1 LEEQAWS
8 DGKKKNRNMLKSN
21 VMTVSVV
28 ALIVFAVLLI
38 SLTGNYISKR
48 NMPVETNGVFDLN
61 TVDFDAG
68 ESVYLTGDW
77 KFYDNAFI
85 VSEPIEGTKVTT
97 TLKVP
102 SAYNYIS
109 TESKYAASGISS
121 YECIIN
127 NVNSEDHLTVYIP
140 NIACAYRIYINSVL
154 VASSGNAASDY
165 SDIWT
170 TASSSRLPFAL
181 EPDAQYRIVVELA
194 AHNNIGLY
202 MPVKLANYNANQTA
216 ESQILALRF
225 ITCGII
231 FSCAF
236 IFIFLKR
243 FVDKELYSLW
253 LPILSFVLLIR
264 TLLTSESYAVI
275 QRLLFDISFE
285 DISVFTF
292 MATFII
298 KLIALVYIA
307 KCLKINLKDNVYV
320 SFSALFLSLAVC
332 INFLPNSVFDIYYYM
347 VLQLLSI
354 IIDIFIINKL
364 CIEIVKKTDYAILYL
379 LSYIFIVIGLMV
391 DALYVNG
398 LLGINFSSVMPVC
411 FFIFV
416 LFTSIIHAI
425 RIKRIFNYA
434 LSAQQLETELERA
447 NVQIMLS
454 QIQPHFMYNA
464 LNTIK
469 SLIKRDPEKA
479 ENAVID
485 FSLYLRGNMDSL
497 TKTDPIPF
505 SEELAHVKYYCN
517 IEQLRFQDKLDVFYE
532 IGPDSFYVPTLSV
545 QPIVENAI
553 KHGVT
558 KKAEGGSVTI
568 STSEDDDNF
577 YIVVED
583 DGVGFDVK
591 EAFNKQF
598 DKRSHVG
605 LKNIKE
611 RFETIMG
618 AKVYVE
624 SEIGVGSKF
633 TVKLPKDRN
642 VATLQEI
649 SKFEQKSSL
658 EEMDI

>member
-1 LEEQAWS
+1 MANS
-8 DGKKKNRNMLKSN
+8 YSVRKSN
-21 VMTVSVV
+21 IMTLAVVFSIIICVGLV
-28 ALIVFAVLLI
+28 ALSGNFAV
-38 SLTGNYISKR
+38 SKAQALED
-48 NMPVETNGVFDLN
+48 NSIFNLSSVNFD
-61 TVDFDAG
+61 DG
-68 ESVYLTGDW
+68 QSVYLSGNW
-77 KFYDNAFI
+77 RFYDNAFI
-85 VSEPIEGTKVTT
+85 VSGQNEEAALTSS
-97 TLKVP
+97 LKVP
-102 SAYNYIS
+102 SAFNYTLNDKS
-109 TESKYAASGISS
+109 YASSGICS
-121 YECIIN
+121 YECMIN
-127 NVNSEDHLTVYIP
+127 NVDAEEYLTIYIP
-140 NIACAYRIYINSVL
+140 NITSAYRIYINSVL
-154 VASSGNAASDY
+154 VCESGNAAESYDE
-165 SDIWT
+165 IWT
-170 TASSSRLPFAL
+170 TASRNALPFAL
-181 EPDAQYRIVVELA
+181 EAGSRYRVVVELA
-194 AHNNIGLY
+194 ARNNIGLY
-202 MPVKLANYNANQTA
+202 MPVKMANYYADQTA
-216 ESQILALRF
+216 EAQTLASRF
-225 ITCGII
+225 ITCGIV
-231 FSCAF
+231 FSCGF

-243 FVDKELYSLW
+243 FVDKDLYSLW

-264 TLLTSESYAVI
+264 MLVTSESYAVI
-275 QRLLFDISFE
+275 QSGLFNISFE
-285 DISVFTF
+285 DISIFTF
-292 MATFII
+292 ISTFII
-298 KLIALVYIA
+298 KLISLVYIA
-307 KCLKINLKDNVYV
+307 KCLKIKLNDNVYV
-320 SFSALFLSLAVC
+320 SFSALFLLLAVG

-347 VLQLLSI
+347 VLQLLSF
-354 IIDIFIINKL
+354 IIDIYIISKI
-364 CIEIVKKTDYAILYL
+364 CIEIVNRTDYAILYL
-379 LSYIFIVIGLMV
+379 LSYIFIVLGLLV
-391 DALYVNG
+391 DVLYVNG
-398 LLGINFSSVMPVC
+398 LLGVNFSSFMPVC
-411 FFIFV
+411 FFLFV
-416 LFTSIIHAI
+416 LFTTIIHAI
-425 RIKRIFNYA
+425 RIRRIFNYA

-505 SEELAHVKYYCN
+505 AEELAHVKYYCN

-568 STSEDDDNF
+568 STSEDEGNY
-577 YIVVED
+577 YIIVED

-591 EAFNKQF
+591 AAFNKQY

-618 AKVYVE
+618 ATVEVE
-624 SEIGVGSKF
+624 SKIGVGSKF

-649 SKFEQKSSL
+649 SKFEQKSSSVEEL
-658 EEMDI
+658 EI

>member
-1 LEEQAWS
+1 MS
-8 DGKKKNRNMLKSN
+8 DGKKKNRNTLKSN

-28 ALIVFAVLLI
+28 ALIIFAVLLVAVLGNL
-38 SLTGNYISKR
+38 SLNRTAAL
-48 NMPVETNGVFDLN
+48 EENGVFNLN
-61 TVDFDAG
+61 AVNFDGG
-68 ESVYLTGDW
+68 ESVYLTGNW
-77 KFYDNAFI
+77 RFYDNEFI
-85 VSEPIEGTKVTT
+85 VSELKEELNITSS
-97 TLKVP
+97 LKVP
-102 SAYNYIS
+102 SVYSYIS
-109 TESKYAASGISS
+109 TSSKYASSGVSS
-121 YECIIN
+121 YECVIE
-127 NVNSEDHLTVYIP
+127 NVNSTDYLTVYIP
-140 NIACAYRIYINSVL
+140 NIAAAYRVYINGVL
-154 VASSGNAASDY
+154 VTSSGNAADNY
-165 SDIWT
+165 DEIWT
-170 TASSSRLPFAL
+170 TASSNRLPFSL
-181 EPDAQYRIVVELA
+181 EPNARYRVVVELA

-202 MPVKLANYNANQTA
+202 LPVKFANFNAEQTY
-216 ESQILALRF
+216 EKQTLALRF
-225 ITCGII
+225 ITCGIV
-231 FSCAF
+231 FSCGF

-264 TLLTSESYAVI
+264 ILVTSESYAVI
-275 QRLLFDISFE
+275 QGLLFDISFE
-285 DISVFTF
+285 DISIFTF
-292 MATFII
+292 ISTFII
-298 KLIALVYIA
+298 KLIALIYIA
-307 KCLKINLKDNVYV
+307 KCLKIQLKDNVYV
-320 SFSALFLSLAVC
+320 SFSALFLLLAIG

-354 IIDIFIINKL
+354 IIDIYIINKL
-364 CIEIVKKTDYAILYL
+364 CVEIVNKTDYAILYL

-391 DALYVNG
+391 DVLYVNG
-398 LLGINFSSVMPVC
+398 LLGLNFSFFMPVC
-411 FFIFV
+411 FFLFV

-469 SLIKRDPEKA
+469 SLIKRDPDKA

-532 IGPDSFYVPTLSV
+532 IGPDRFFVPTLSV

-568 STSEDDDNF
+568 STSEDEKNY
-577 YIVVED
+577 YIIVED

-591 EAFNKQF
+591 AAFNKQY

-618 AKVYVE
+618 ASVYVE

-649 SKFEQKSSL
+649 EQFEQKNSSV
-658 EEMDI
+658 EEMGI

>member
-1 LEEQAWS
+1 MANSYSVRKSNIMTLAVVFSIIICVGLVALSGNFAVSKAQTLEEDSIFNLSA
-8 DGKKKNRNMLKSN
+8 
-21 VMTVSVV
+21 
-28 ALIVFAVLLI
+28 
-38 SLTGNYISKR
+38 
-48 NMPVETNGVFDLN
+48 
-61 TVDFDAG
+61 VDFDNG
-68 ESVYLTGDW
+68 QSVYLSGNW
-77 KFYDNAFI
+77 RFYDNAFI
-85 VSEPIEGTKVTT
+85 VSGQNEEAALTSS
-97 TLKVP
+97 LKVP
-102 SAYNYIS
+102 SAFNYTLNNKS
-109 TESKYAASGISS
+109 YASSGICS
-121 YECIIN
+121 YECMIN
-127 NVNSEDHLTVYIP
+127 NVNAEEYLTIYIP
-140 NIACAYRIYINSVL
+140 NITSAYRIYINGVL
-154 VASSGNAASDY
+154 VCESGNAAESYDE
-165 SDIWT
+165 IWT
-170 TASSSRLPFAL
+170 TASRNALPFAL
-181 EPDAQYRIVVELA
+181 EAGSRYRVVVELA

-202 MPVKLANYNANQTA
+202 LPVKMANYYADQTA
-216 ESQILALRF
+216 EAQTLASRF
-225 ITCGII
+225 ITCGIV
-231 FSCAF
+231 FSCGF

-243 FVDKELYSLW
+243 FVDKDLYSLW

-264 TLLTSESYAVI
+264 MLVTSESYAVI
-275 QRLLFDISFE
+275 QSGLFNISFE
-285 DISVFTF
+285 DISIFTF
-292 MATFII
+292 ISTFII
-298 KLIALVYIA
+298 KLISLVYIA
-307 KCLKINLKDNVYV
+307 KCLKIKLNDNVYV
-320 SFSALFLSLAVC
+320 SFSALFLLLAVG

-347 VLQLLSI
+347 VLQLLSF
-354 IIDIFIINKL
+354 IIDIYIISKI
-364 CIEIVKKTDYAILYL
+364 CIEIVNRTDYAILYL
-379 LSYIFIVIGLMV
+379 LSYIFIVLGLLV
-391 DALYVNG
+391 DVLYVNG
-398 LLGINFSSVMPVC
+398 LLGVNFSSFMPVC
-411 FFIFV
+411 FFLFV
-416 LFTSIIHAI
+416 LFTTIIHAI
-425 RIKRIFNYA
+425 RIRRIFNYA

-505 SEELAHVKYYCN
+505 AEELAHVKYYCN

-568 STSEDDDNF
+568 STSEDEGNY
-577 YIVVED
+577 YIIVED

-591 EAFNKQF
+591 AAFNKQY

-618 AKVYVE
+618 ATVEVE
-624 SEIGVGSKF
+624 SKIGVGSKF

-649 SKFEQKSSL
+649 SKFEQKSSSVEEL
-658 EEMDI
+658 EI